1 MEQNWKP
8 IEYKFIL
15 LGDSSVGKSSI
26 YHRLSGKSFSE
37 DTMTTLGTEKGIIYF
52 DNVEIDEKEKTTKNF
67 KIILFDTA
75 GQERYRAITKTYFKD
90 SQGIILIYSI
100 VDETSFEHIQ
110 TWLDSIKDALSDWK
124 RSGYI
129 IMLLGNKL
137 DIAEED
143 PETRMI
149 MTEEGENICSEKGIY
164 WGGECSAK
172 TFDESQLKEIFA
184 KFIKQ
189 VYNKLGEEKKDNE
202 KKNQQIVLISNKL
215 NDKKRVKC
223 CTPK

>member
-1 MEQNWKP
+1 MSQKDWKS
-8 IEYKFIL
+8 IEYKFVL
-15 LGDSSVGKSSI
+15 LGDSLVGKSSI
-26 YHRLSGKSFSE
+26 FYRLAGKKYSE
-37 DTMTTLGTEKGIIYF
+37 DMLSTVGTDKLTLNMNQVKIEINEEIY
-52 DNVEIDEKEKTTKNF
+52 IKNF
-67 KIILFDTA
+67 NITLFDTA
-75 GQERYRAITKTYFKD
+75 GQERYRAITKNYFKD
-90 SQGIILIYSI
+90 SHGIILIYDITKRS
-100 VDETSFEHIQ
+100 TFEHIEK
-110 TWLDSIKDALSDWK
+110 WLESIKETLSDWK

-189 VYNKLGEEKKDNE
+189 VYNKLGEEKKIM
-202 KKNQQIVLISNKL
+202 KRKINK
-215 NDKKRVKC
+215 
-223 CTPK
+223 